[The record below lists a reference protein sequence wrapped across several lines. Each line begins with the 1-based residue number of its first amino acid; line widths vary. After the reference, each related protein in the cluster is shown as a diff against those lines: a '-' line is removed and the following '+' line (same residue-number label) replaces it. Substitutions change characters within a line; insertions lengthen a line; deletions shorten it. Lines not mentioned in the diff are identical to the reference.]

1 MKANVTTESPKRRYL
16 YRNKTHPKQLLVFFI
31 FITLYLFYYFSK
43 SNLSAAT
50 QPIQEAFGFSSAKFG
65 IILTSASL
73 VYAIGQFINGNLT
86 DRLGPRKLFFIGAI
100 GAVVGNFF
108 FGFSSSF
115 TLFFI
120 TWMIATYFLSMGWA
134 PCMKLLYNWFPQN
147 RWGFFGGIC
156 NAFCFFGSAIVLP
169 VAGLCI
175 DLFGWRSAFFI
186 PPLFTLVMGII
197 FFIVVR
203 NTPQE
208 DGFEIEWQD
217 DPNVDNG
224 NEKIQ
229 AKDYIEVL
237 KNKKMIVVDIC
248 YFLTNMLR
256 WALASWVVKILMDSP
271 DIGGFGMAVVTASLI
286 GSMMHWGGAALC
298 IISGWVQDKI
308 FHGERWQTIF
318 ICFLFAGLPLLY
330 LTKGAAILDSSYGI
344 PLICAI
350 MFLGGGLI
358 QTICAPIFNI
368 PGDVLGNRL
377 AATGVGIMNGFG
389 YLGAAFAGV
398 GFGALMDAI
407 SGTNSFYVITAL
419 CIVGALLSLF
429 LRPSKEEREA
439 KKREKEESLV
449 SE

>member
-1 MKANVTTESPKRRYL
+1 MSEKNSQPKRYL
-16 YRNKTHPKQLLVFFI
+16 YRDKCHPKQLLVFFI

-50 QPIQEAFGFSSAKFG
+50 ATIQDAYGFSSAKFG

-73 VYAIGQFINGNLT
+73 VYAAGQFINGNLT

-100 GAVVGNFF
+100 GAVAGNFL
-108 FGFSSSF
+108 FGLSGNFV
-115 TLFFI
+115 LFFI
-120 TWMIATYFLSMGWA
+120 TWMIAIYFLSMGWA
-134 PCMKLLYNWFPQN
+134 PSMKLLYNWFPQN
-147 RWGFFGGIC
+147 KWGFYGGIS

-169 VAGLCI
+169 ITGLCI
-175 DLFGWRSAFFI
+175 EHFGWRSAFFI

-197 FFIVVR
+197 FVIVVR

-208 DGFEIEWQD
+208 DGFEIEWQND
-217 DPNVDNG
+217 ANVDNTH
-224 NEKIQ
+224 EKIT

-237 KNKKMIVVDIC
+237 KNKKMLVVDIC

-271 DIGGFGMAVVTASLI
+271 EIGGFGLAVVTASLI

-298 IISGWVQDKI
+298 IVSGWVQDKI

-318 ICFLFAGLPLLY
+318 ICFLLSGLPLLY
-330 LTKGAAILDSSYGI
+330 LTKGASILDTGYGI

-350 MFLGGGLI
+350 MFVGGGLI

-368 PGDVLGNRL
+368 PGDILGNRL

-407 SGTNSFYVITAL
+407 GGTNSFYVITAI
-419 CIVGALLSLF
+419 CILGAILSLF
-429 LRPSKEEREA
+429 LRPNKKVKDTKEPVQPEA
-439 KKREKEESLV
+439 
-449 SE
+449 